1 MLVLRVVR
9 LCLYIA
15 VNACNLT
22 AAQLWSSFSLSWR
35 LWVVVVGRS
44 ERECKLPAFHM
55 GVAPAGTGL
64 GGGELNPPDKSNTEP
79 TSWQIPATHTDS
91 VNVYFRDRVSTVSA
105 SRCYKHSAATNWN
118 DLPYDITDCSSVSA
132 FKCKLKSHLFS
143 IGIAYIA

>member
-9 LCLYIA
+9 LYLYIA

-64 GGGELNPPDKSNTEP
+64 GGGRSRPPRPKFSA
-79 TSWQIPATHTDS
+79 TSEEVVLIHWGGS
-91 VNVYFRDRVSTVSA
+91 
-105 SRCYKHSAATNWN
+105 
-118 DLPYDITDCSSVSA
+118 
-132 FKCKLKSHLFS
+132 
-143 IGIAYIA
+143 

>member
-64 GGGELNPPDKSNTEP
+64 GGGAKP
-79 TSWQIPATHTDS
+79 TPQTKILGHQ
-91 VNVYFRDRVSTVSA
+91 
-105 SRCYKHSAATNWN
+105 
-118 DLPYDITDCSSVSA
+118 
-132 FKCKLKSHLFS
+132 
-143 IGIAYIA
+143 